1 MSRPE
6 QVCIMTKAVLN
17 GNFIA
22 GTPVLHT
29 SGCLLCPC
37 LDNLPASVMHGI
49 EDIQECDNT
58 YKHEA
63 LESNLMVGGALD
75 RMKLARKGG
84 ENVSGPFTC
93 CLLTTPVQGSNSR
106 SVPDKRSTSPKCPLE
121 RQAIRNQR
129 AVHHSRHLYCSDE
142 RRICGPHQHTL
153 QGYVRQKDRQG
164 AQRPITQHPI
174 TTGSLTSRKQKHTRD
189 FKIRCFSLTR
199 KSAKDTCG

>member
-1 MSRPE
+1 
-6 QVCIMTKAVLN
+6 MTKAVLN

-63 LESNLMVGGALD
+63 LESNLMVGGTLD

-84 ENVSGPFTC
+84 ETCQAPSRAASSLPLSRALTPGRFPTNVQQVQSVLWSG
-93 CLLTTPVQGSNSR
+93 
-106 SVPDKRSTSPKCPLE
+106 KRFEIKGPCIIH
-121 RQAIRNQR
+121 AICI
-129 AVHHSRHLYCSDE
+129 A
-142 RRICGPHQHTL
+142 
-153 QGYVRQKDRQG
+153 
-164 AQRPITQHPI
+164 A
-174 TTGSLTSRKQKHTRD
+174 TRD
-189 FKIRCFSLTR
+189 A
-199 KSAKDTCG
+199 SAGHISTHCRAMYASRTGKGHRDQLHNIQLQREV